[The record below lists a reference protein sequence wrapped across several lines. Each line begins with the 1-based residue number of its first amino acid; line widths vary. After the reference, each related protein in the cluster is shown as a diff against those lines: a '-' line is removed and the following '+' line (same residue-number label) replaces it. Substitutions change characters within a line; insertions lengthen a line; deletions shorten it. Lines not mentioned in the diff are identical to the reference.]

1 MKERQKDSQ
10 GMVFFR
16 ISKKLEDIQEEQKK
30 TFMSLTM
37 KGNQMGV
44 I

>member
-1 MKERQKDSQ
+1 MS
-10 GMVFFR
+10 GNGPFTFF
-16 ISKKLEDIQEEQKK
+16 KKLEEILEEQRE